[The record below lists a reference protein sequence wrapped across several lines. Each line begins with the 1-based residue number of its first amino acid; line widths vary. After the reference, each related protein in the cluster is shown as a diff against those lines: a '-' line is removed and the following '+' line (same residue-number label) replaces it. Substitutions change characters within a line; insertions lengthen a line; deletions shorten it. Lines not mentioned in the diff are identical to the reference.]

1 MANAKTIEIILKT
14 IGDFSDVTSNISTVQ
29 KSLNQLKLPTDL
41 KTKFT
46 GIFADLEKETNKYQK
61 HLASGFKT
69 KGDVTGLEKT
79 GNRIK
84 SLFESLHST
93 MQKIN
98 PDILKNSFNFDTSE
112 LDDLNKKIEQTRE
125 KIQSIV
131 KEKGMEQAF
140 SGVEK
145 AVEKLNGL
153 SKSKSIENFLG
164 SFKAG
169 NIDAARIALQKLS
182 KNADNF
188 KDAGKK
194 QEFEAWLKP
203 LEDGLN
209 KLAEN
214 TVLQQ
219 KRQELSELLLKAG
232 NLEASQIKS
241 FFDAFE
247 QGKLTVGNMTNEW
260 DEFKSGADSSARSV
274 FDLGTQMDQLKSR
287 IGHFFGISNVFNLF
301 KRTIREAINTVKEL
315 DAVMTETAVVTDFTV
330 GDMWEK
336 LPEYTSEANAL
347 GASIRDLY
355 AATTL
360 YYQQGLQTEAAM
372 GVGIETMKMARIAG
386 MDAANAT
393 EAMTAALRG
402 FNMEVNETNAV
413 RVNDVY
419 SELAAITAAD
429 TEQIATAMSKT
440 ASIAASANMEFET
453 TAALLAQIIETT
465 QEAPETAG
473 TAMKTIIAR
482 FAEVKKLRDE
492 GMGSG
497 EDEEGEIIDVN
508 KIQAALRTVGISMND
523 FFAGKEG
530 LDSILLKLAEKWN
543 TLDFETQRYI
553 ATTAAGSRQQSRFI
567 AMMSDYQ
574 RTMELAT
581 AANNSA
587 GASQEQFDKTLESME
602 AKLQKLNNAWN
613 EFTMGL
619 ANNEILKFG
628 VDFLTQFLTTIN
640 NTTSA
645 LSGGNGLIKSI
656 VNLITV
662 IGALKGGATIA
673 KTIFEG
679 SGKTGGL
686 ISSIIGK
693 DSSKKAEAQGQKD
706 GVAYSNGFKRA
717 IQANKTG
724 KNIGQQFGALI
735 GKETVVSIG
744 KVTEEELDNSIKS
757 LKKRY
762 QATQI
767 TDKNTGKVIARG
779 YKYRDL
785 TEQEAGELKN
795 TLKDYDAGKVTYEE
809 ADAACKKYGATL
821 EQLRGQVKATALD
834 VTSLGMAAMGVGTA
848 FSLLGGLADKL
859 GLEGLG
865 KVLKSIGS
873 ALIGVGSVAMM
884 LGPILN
890 KLGVEFTKLGIAING
905 SMAVPM
911 AALAPIIL
919 GVVAAV
925 GLLVGMFIAIRNASP
940 DYQLKKASEAA
951 DEAAEAADKAA
962 ESYNNLK
969 SSLESIEQKENALD
983 GLIAG
988 TNEWKDA
995 VSELNNQI
1003 LDLLALYPELA
1014 PFISTEN
1021 GVLTISTEGEEF
1033 ITNKERQNKAN
1044 AEALNIGEQID
1055 KVIAQKVVDYNNLD
1069 RRLVQYEWETTY
1081 ATDGYGNQYIAD
1093 VRQVEN
1099 KELTEELAKGLA
1111 SGIIARDD
1119 ERLAFLDS
1127 YEGAYEDFL
1136 AFGRALLTSDQAV
1149 GVFTES
1155 LLTAATA
1162 NADVSEEF
1170 KAQIGGMYTEEMI
1183 SKLIDEYETSS
1194 GLPTNEDML
1203 QYAAMK
1209 GYTYEGGNKFK
1220 DTEGKTKRIGLQEI
1234 KEQLAPVKAQQEMI
1248 EAITKMEYILNN
1260 LKKSSN
1266 GLEKAFANV
1275 ISKADGAGITLEDF
1289 SNNKDLFTTSF
1300 QEALNDDGGFKNEE
1314 LNQLYSKVSDTFTQE
1329 QFYQIFADSYK
1340 KIGESIEGAR
1350 EKMFS
1355 MGLGEELFSN
1365 AKLEAGALVGITE
1378 QLYEVFLFSGRKA
1391 SNAMANMLSDSFDK
1405 IEGQDQQRI
1414 FAEALEM
1421 IDWSSIDSVNDLSE
1435 ILLDLG
1441 FDADAAGIDIGLL
1454 EEEIKLAAKASR
1466 TFNLEKIREEI
1477 KSADELVKDL
1487 RGREE
1492 TERTITAEQKDL
1504 ILAADPSLEDK
1515 FVASG
1520 IDEFVYVGDSISDL
1534 IVALNNNTA
1543 AQLGDYG
1550 AQLENE
1556 NAKAERWQEI
1566 YESGRVWQYEDGRR
1580 IGTDYQVLADIAQ
1593 KGSLEGYNLEAVK
1606 DLMEQLEIDAVGTTE
1621 QLVARIKQEYENYG
1635 SAAAREKIFA
1645 DYENYNNTEEQIKLS
1660 KLENAQDILDA
1671 EGLEENKDKVLQS
1684 KLEIEGLV
1692 KEYESVEKAL
1702 AGSNSALAENKML
1715 MKAAIIDSKAY
1726 ENNLSKL
1733 AEVYKDNRDVLKET
1747 NKDTVTYQRA
1757 LAEVT
1762 TAAQQA
1768 FGEGI
1773 SEDFVSNNLPL
1784 FDQWYQGVEG
1794 AAEKIREALINSLAD
1809 SLTGTEEEVAG
1820 QLEAI
1825 KSAVAGLDG
1834 LEFDVYGH
1842 ADATEIFDTL
1852 ANVLGSAD
1860 EAKRALASL
1869 GYSVEL
1875 VKAPV
1880 YDYTHGPNGILVG
1893 YEYRAIVTDG
1903 LGNSISTNRSNYSG
1917 GGGGKQKWDNKYD
1930 KSYNKNEQ
1938 LNEEL
1943 RNREKL
1949 ERAYQRLL
1957 DGTNTK
1963 TSELVENA
1971 RAQVASLQAEKKL
1984 REQILSSRYKEMAEV
1999 EKEYKDLSDYASYN
2013 EESRVIEINWEKIN
2027 KLDNSTNEKLTS
2039 RIEEYISK
2047 LEQAQSNID
2056 EQTDALEEI
2065 NDNVQKIYDQGKEEY
2080 FNLEQQIRDAI
2091 QDARQKEID
2100 ELVNINEAIN
2110 ESNTSLIDALQTTID
2125 KQRQDRENEKT
2136 EQSLADK
2143 QRRLIYLQQ
2152 DTSGAN
2158 NLEILRLQKEIEEEQ
2173 QEYTDS
2179 LIDQKINELQ
2189 QQNDIAAEQRQ
2200 YQIDLMQTQ
2209 LDQYLQSNQLWQD
2222 VYNLMANG
2230 IGKDGII
2237 AGSDLDEILRQGAS
2251 FEAMSELGQMKWLE
2265 ELENNV
2271 AKAIEWLMMGNST
2284 SSLKNK
2290 GELQKGDKVTFTT
2303 ADGKKVTGKVNSKGQ
2318 VVADGQIYEG
2328 VYRNYD
2334 GSYVTNE
2341 NYKKKKKEEPAPAPD
2356 TETDTSAKEKTY
2368 PYGKA
2373 SETTGDI
2380 KKGSTGKKVKAI
2392 QWALQELGY
2401 NIGSSGVDGEFGNDT
2416 AAAVKKFQK
2425 DTGLTVDGIVGD
2437 KTRKKF
2443 KAKEYKTGGLADFTG
2458 PAWLDG
2464 TKSRPEYVLNATQ
2477 TKSFFELVDVLEDL
2491 KHTPARNSE
2500 KNGDITYDIDIN
2512 VESISN
2518 DYDVEQ
2524 MADKIKSLIN
2534 DSARYRN
2541 NNTISSMR

>member
-29 KSLNQLKLPTDL
+29 KSLNQLKLPSDL

-46 GIFADLEKETNKYQK
+46 GIFADLEKETSKYQK
-61 HLASGFKT
+61 YLTSGFKT

-84 SLFESLHST
+84 SLFESLYST

-98 PDILKNSFNFDTSE
+98 PDILKDSFRFDTSQ
-112 LDDLNKKIEQTRE
+112 LDVLNKKIQQTRE
-125 KIQSIV
+125 KIQAIAN
-131 KEKGMEQAF
+131 EDGMKQAF
-140 SGVEK
+140 SGVEEAIK
-145 AVEKLNGL
+145 KLNNI
-153 SKSKSIENFLG
+153 SKSKAIDNFSK
-164 SFKAG
+164 SFKTG
-169 NIDAARIALQKLS
+169 EIDAARVALQKL
-182 KNADNF
+182 KQNVDNF
-188 KDAGKK
+188 KDAGKQ
-194 QEFEAWLKP
+194 QEFQTWLAP
-203 LEDGLN
+203 LERGLE

-214 TVLQQ
+214 TTLQQ
-219 KRQELSELLLKAG
+219 KRKELSELLLQAS
-232 NLEASQIKS
+232 NLETSQIKT
-241 FFDAFE
+241 FFEAFE
-247 QGKLTVGNMTNEW
+247 RGRTTVGGMGDEW
-260 DEFKSGADSSARSV
+260 TKFKDGADSSARSV

-287 IGHFFGISNVFNLF
+287 IGYFFGISNVFNLF
-301 KRTIREAINTVKEL
+301 KRTVRQAVDTVKEL

-336 LPEYTSEANAL
+336 LPQYSAQANAL

-492 GMGSG
+492 GLGTG

-508 KIQAALRTVGISMND
+508 KIQGALRTVGISMNE
-523 FFAGKEG
+523 FFAGTEG

-543 TLDFETQRYI
+543 DLDFETQRYI

-587 GASQEQFDKTLESME
+587 GASQQQFDKTLESME
-602 AKLQKLNNAWN
+602 AKLQKLKNAWD
-613 EFTMGL
+613 EFAMGL

-628 VDFLTQFLTTIN
+628 VDFLTQILTTVN
-640 NTTSA
+640 KLTAA
-645 LSGGNGLIKSI
+645 LSGGNGLVKSI
-656 VNLITV
+656 INLVTV
-662 IGALKGGATIA
+662 IGALKGG
-673 KTIFEG
+673 KEIFRRMFGETKVG
-679 SGKTGGL
+679 IDFGN
-686 ISSIIGK
+686 
-693 DSSKKAEAQGQKD
+693 GQK
-706 GVAYSNGFKRA
+706 GSL
-717 IQANKTG
+717 
-724 KNIGQQFGALI
+724 ALI
-735 GKETVVSIG
+735 GGKKNLIKTLTRGQSQQDGYKEGQKAGVGFIQGVEEKLKAYSTSGRYQLQSPGFLTSGLKANQDEFSVNKNRIAEIKKALTSSDPQ
-744 KVTEEELDNSIKS
+744 VTKNFDAYEEELEQLELRQQQLADTTWS
-757 LKKRY
+757 LK
-762 QATQI
+762 T
-767 TDKNTGKVIARG
+767 NFS
-779 YKYRDL
+779 
-785 TEQEAGELKN
+785 
-795 TLKDYDAGKVTYEE
+795 
-809 ADAACKKYGATL
+809 
-821 EQLRGQVKATALD
+821 
-834 VTSLGMAAMGVGTA
+834 SLGTTMLGVGTA
-848 FSLLGGLADKL
+848 SVLLGGLLKRMGFDELGEKVEKL
-859 GLEGLG
+859 GA
-865 KVLKSIGS
+865 S
-873 ALIGVGSVAMM
+873 LIGVGSAFMA
-884 LGPILN
+884 LGPVLGKLDLKISN
-890 KLGVEFTKLGIAING
+890 LGVSFAKIGAASKGAATTGLI
-905 SMAVPM
+905 SWS
-911 AALAPIIL
+911 ALAGTLI
-919 GVVAAV
+919 GVAAV
-925 GLLVGMFIAIRNASP
+925 AAILVGAFIAIRNASP
-940 DYQLKKASEAA
+940 EYQLKKASEAA
-951 DEAAEAADKAA
+951 KEAAEAADKAT

-969 SSLESIEQKENALD
+969 SSLDSIEEKGSVLEDLTT
-983 GLIAG
+983 G
-988 TNEWKDA
+988 TQEWKDA
-995 VSELNNQI
+995 VSELNNEI
-1003 LDLLALYPELA
+1003 LDLLSIYPELSE
-1014 PFISTEN
+1014 FITSKN
-1021 GVLTISTEGEEF
+1021 GVLTLSQAGKEVIL
-1033 ITNKERQNKAN
+1033 NKENQNKLNTYAIN
-1044 AEALNIGEQID
+1044 AKEQID
-1055 KVIAQKVVDYNNLD
+1055 KLEAQGLVDYQRLD
-1069 RRLVQYEWETTY
+1069 PRLIQYEIQKTLMQDSDGNEWYET
-1081 ATDGYGNQYIAD
+1081 QY
-1093 VRQVEN
+1093 VRSQ
-1099 KELTEELAKGLA
+1099 KLTEELAKKLA
-1111 SGIIARDD
+1111 SGDLARSD
-1119 ERLAFLDS
+1119 EQLAFLNN
-1127 YEGAYEDFL
+1127 YETAYEEFL
-1136 AFGRALLTSDQAV
+1136 SYGRALIEAERSIE
-1149 GVFTES
+1149 VFKNS
-1155 LLTAATA
+1155 LIDAAIT
-1162 NADVSEEF
+1162 NAEVSEDF
-1170 KAQIGGMYTEEMI
+1170 KNQTGGLKNQALIDSMLQKYKTYILTEED
-1183 SKLIDEYETSS
+1183 KKA
-1194 GLPTNEDML
+1194 
-1203 QYAAMK
+1203 YAAAK
-1209 GYTYEGGNKFK
+1209 DYTYEGGKFK
-1220 DTEGKTKRIGLQEI
+1220 NSEGKNVNVTAKDILD
-1234 KEQLAPVKAQQEMI
+1234 QLAPAKVQQELI
-1248 EAITKMEYILNN
+1248 EDIAKLEVVFSKLENSTVP
-1260 LKKSSN
+1260 
-1266 GLEKAFANV
+1266 LEKAFINV
-1275 ISKADGAGITLEDF
+1275 VSKAEGAGITLEDF
-1289 SNNKDLFTTSF
+1289 SNYKDLFTGSY
-1300 QEALNDDGGFKNEE
+1300 QGALNGNGSFKQDE
-1314 LNQLYSKVSDTFTQE
+1314 LNQLYSQVSGIFTQE

-1350 EKMFS
+1350 DKMFS
-1355 MGLGEELFSN
+1355 MGLGRELFSN

-1391 SNAMANMLSDSFDK
+1391 SNAMANMLSDGFDK

-1504 ILAADPSLEDK
+1504 ILTADPSLEDK

-1580 IGTDYQVLADIAQ
+1580 VGTDYQVLADIAQ

-1635 SAAAREKIFA
+1635 SAAAREEIFA
-1645 DYENYNNTEEQIKLS
+1645 DYEDYNNTEEQIALS
-1660 KLENAQDILDA
+1660 KLSSAQEVLDTQA
-1671 EGLEENKDKVLQS
+1671 LEENKDKVLQGQ
-1684 KLEIEGLV
+1684 LDTEGLA
-1692 KEYESVEKAL
+1692 KEYETVEKAL
-1702 AGSNSALAENKML
+1702 ADSNSELAEYKTL
-1715 MKAAIIDSKAY
+1715 IKAAIIDSNAY
-1726 ENNLSKL
+1726 EKKLSRL
-1733 AEVYKDNRDVLKET
+1733 AEVYKENRDALKET

-1852 ANVLGSAD
+1852 ANVLSSAD

-1963 TSELVENA
+1963 ASELVENA

-1984 REQILSSRYKEMAEV
+1984 REQILSGRYKEMAEV